1 MGVGSSKGRRSR
13 KTRRLSRGG
22 GPKSEAQPHSVAGIS
37 RSARSRLPE
46 MMSAARRSQMQQN
59 FRRRTLSLAK
69 KEFSQQKRTLETL
82 KRKEAAA
89 KAAATRAAK
98 KAAANHNMSN
108 GVAKKARTS
117 ARTLAKIA
125 KKVEAAKEQTEKMLA
140 DARAAVEAAKKAAED
155 KAFDEEAR
163 KMDDILRKEEKMRKK
178 GAAELAEARA
188 RGDLPPIH
196 EDDDEMFGSLAGA
209 FGKMGKGGSRAMKKN
224 NNGNNNNNN
233 NNA

>member
-1 MGVGSSKGRRSR
+1 MGVGSSKARRSR

-69 KEFSQQKRTLETL
+69 KEFSQRKKTLETL

-98 KAAANHNMSN
+98 KAAANQNMSS
-108 GVAKKARTS
+108 GTATKARVG
-117 ARTLAKIA
+117 ARSLAKIA
-125 KKVEAAKEQTEKMLA
+125 KQVEAAREQTEKMLA
-140 DARAAVEAAKKAAED
+140 KARAAVEAAKKAAED
-155 KAFDEEAR
+155 KAFYKEAR
-163 KMDDILRKEEKMRKK
+163 KMSKILDKENAMRKK

-196 EDDDEMFGSLAGA
+196 EDDDETFGSLAGA
-209 FGKMGKGGSRAMKKN
+209 FGKMGRGGSRRRGGGKK
-224 NNGNNNNNN
+224 GDDSDSEDE
-233 NNA
+233 